1 MHMNDYC
8 KITAPY
14 SRLSV
19 GDEDSIQKVLSSDN
33 TWACL
38 IFILSVGYGINSW
51 IFRERGI
58 VFRRRVVYNVAC
70 IDIAFKVYLCPNMS

>member
-1 MHMNDYC
+1 MNDYC

-38 IFILSVGYGINSW
+38 IFILSVGYGKILGTLGKEELFS
-51 IFRERGI
+51 GGG
-58 VFRRRVVYNVAC
+58 
-70 IDIAFKVYLCPNMS
+70 